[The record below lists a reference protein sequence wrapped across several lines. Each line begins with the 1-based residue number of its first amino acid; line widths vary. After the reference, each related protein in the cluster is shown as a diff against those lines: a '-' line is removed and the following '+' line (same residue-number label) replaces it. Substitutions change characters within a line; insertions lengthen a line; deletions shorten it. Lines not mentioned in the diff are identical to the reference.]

1 MGEPLVGNTLDHTD
15 AAPLIAFPQSPE
27 ARLRL
32 ALRRLD
38 EALAE
43 QAEAVALFRREVG
56 GLGEAVAGLHHSAL
70 ALRDTL
76 GDVAGE
82 TAKAHQ
88 ASLRLL
94 ATAEEMQARA

>member
-1 MGEPLVGNTLDHTD
+1 MGETLHRSDTAPLV
-15 AAPLIAFPQSPE
+15 AFPQSPE

-43 QAEAVALFRREVG
+43 QAEAVALFRREIG

-76 GDVAGE
+76 DEAAGE
-82 TAKAHQ
+82 TAQAHQ

-94 ATAEEMQARA
+94 ATAEEMQVRA